1 MNYYLDDYEMKCD
14 QNEGNLD
21 SSQKKES
28 LYNVKPLT
36 MSSLLPSVR
45 TPENMILVKNEE
57 FPQEITISPF
67 MLTSHFPNNYEKLL
81 YSILQKYAH
90 KNVWV
95 VLCCFVCLI
104 SLDAS
109 RIQVFFVLLNACNLF
124 WFFLFI
130 QMFGFL
136 IWISRIRRV
145 QWRTRDPIDLHA
157 FVVEENWWILVNQKV
172 N

>member
-1 MNYYLDDYEMKCD
+1 MGTDSSLHFDELHDHSTTPIEKSSSTEATAPTADQNPSSEPIPDSTIYAEMKCE

-21 SSQKKES
+21 PSQKKES

-90 KNVWV
+90 KNV
-95 VLCCFVCLI
+95 
-104 SLDAS
+104 
-109 RIQVFFVLLNACNLF
+109 
-124 WFFLFI
+124 
-130 QMFGFL
+130 
-136 IWISRIRRV
+136 
-145 QWRTRDPIDLHA
+145 
-157 FVVEENWWILVNQKV
+157 
-172 N
+172 

>member
-1 MNYYLDDYEMKCD
+1 MGTDSSLHFDELHDHSTTPIEKSSSTEVPTVPTADQNPSSEPIPDSTIYATTLYLPGKIYYMNYYLDDYEMKCD

-21 SSQKKES
+21 PSQKKES

-90 KNVWV
+90 KNV
-95 VLCCFVCLI
+95 
-104 SLDAS
+104 
-109 RIQVFFVLLNACNLF
+109 
-124 WFFLFI
+124 
-130 QMFGFL
+130 
-136 IWISRIRRV
+136 
-145 QWRTRDPIDLHA
+145 
-157 FVVEENWWILVNQKV
+157 
-172 N
+172 